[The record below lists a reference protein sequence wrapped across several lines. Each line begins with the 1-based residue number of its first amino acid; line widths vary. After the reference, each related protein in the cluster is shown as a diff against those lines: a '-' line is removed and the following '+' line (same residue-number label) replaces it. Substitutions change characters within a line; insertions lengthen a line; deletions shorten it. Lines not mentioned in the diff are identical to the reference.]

1 MNKLFIVTLA
11 LLTFGSQLQ
20 VQAAKDKK
28 QKKELKWDWDGKTL
42 SGNAEIDTYL
52 KKIDTL
58 YNKVNT
64 YKDGIES
71 YTMAPPT
78 QFTLEDGNT
87 YEICYM
93 TNKEGQLVTRGTV
106 NWQCVQAI
114 MQGTNIVLDMTN
126 AGLLSAGAALA
137 LPNLGLKALSFSKYV
152 KGGPAVISAG
162 TKAIKDV
169 RKKWIKNSQRWKEV
183 KQDAV
188 PNAKSLKI
196 PGMTDALAEKL
207 DKCVYIKKVTVTA
220 ETKEE
225 AKDENLVV
233 ADAKTLFE
241 DFEKKTIAAE
251 VAGQTAE
258 DLKGGEVF
266 MNGSDDD
273 LDD

>member
-1 MNKLFIVTLA
+1 MKKLFIVTLA
-11 LLTFGSQLQ
+11 LLTFGSQQQ

-28 QKKELKWDWDGKTL
+28 QKKELKWDWDGKTF

-64 YKDGIES
+64 YKDDIES

-78 QFTLEDGNT
+78 QFTLDDGKT

-93 TNKEGQLVTRGTV
+93 TNKDGQLVTRGTV

-188 PNAKSLKI
+188 SNAKSLKI

-207 DKCVYIKKVTVTA
+207 DKCVYIKEVKVTA

-241 DFEKKTIAAE
+241 DFEKITIATE

-258 DLKGGEVF
+258 DLKGGEQF